1 MTISDG
7 LIAVDKTVLLEPN
20 VSVLEWTPPKLFI
33 EDLHWLSQSREG
45 LVVSMRLNSTISL
58 ADVQKHLSVT
68 PGIGELKVIAHN
80 DRRYTIYG
88 AWRRGVPYTVSIA
101 PGVTFAN
108 GTVSTNAATR
118 NLEITSVH
126 PTLEFSH
133 PGKCYFTM
141 REGSP
146 LSLLSMG
153 LTNAEFTTYRVFPSN
168 IVYALGQLTEEK
180 RSERYYSRRRNSVEE
195 TIAQWSEKLT
205 RKTIN
210 LTFDEDE
217 VKQTAVALDEHFPPG
232 QRGIFCVVA
241 EYDTPRLYLRTDK
254 LVMFTNIG
262 ILSHWQD
269 DALVLFAHNLF
280 TLGAAARRGISVYS
294 TKTAHG
300 HGRANGRHRETRQF
314 QSELGILAGRGRTRE
329 RPHFWNS
336 TPERTTA
343 VGPDMPLQQRTV
355 RYVYLCRRDLYR
367 PGNRASAVACAEL
380 RDALANVPSNS

>member
-1 MTISDG
+1 
-7 LIAVDKTVLLEPN
+7 
-20 VSVLEWTPPKLFI
+20 
-33 EDLHWLSQSREG
+33 
-45 LVVSMRLNSTISL
+45 MRLNSTISL

-141 REGSP
+141 REGAP

-205 RKTIN
+205 RKI
-210 LTFDEDE
+210 
-217 VKQTAVALDEHFPPG
+217 V
-232 QRGIFCVVA
+232 
-241 EYDTPRLYLRTDK
+241 
-254 LVMFTNIG
+254 
-262 ILSHWQD
+262 
-269 DALVLFAHNLF
+269 
-280 TLGAAARRGISVYS
+280 
-294 TKTAHG
+294 
-300 HGRANGRHRETRQF
+300 
-314 QSELGILAGRGRTRE
+314 GRGKCVKETDQLLIFILNKY
-329 RPHFWNS
+329 P
-336 TPERTTA
+336 TA
-343 VGPDMPLQQRTV
+343 T
-355 RYVYLCRRDLYR
+355 
-367 PGNRASAVACAEL
+367 
-380 RDALANVPSNS
+380 